1 LRTMSRQEV
10 RITQEFL
17 NRYVSLDP
25 LPAQARVGDALQ
37 VSGQLLLNT
46 SNPLINLTYEPFP
59 IPVTVDWLDS
69 TGAYASPARSFDAL
83 PPGVNTEGCFST
95 QVTLDSERRAG
106 TYHIRVWVIKNGEQI
121 QAANVIVDVTP

>member
-1 LRTMSRQEV
+1 MSRQEV

-59 IPVTVDWLDS
+59 ICEMTTHRLP
-69 TGAYASPARSFDAL
+69 TGCQR
-83 PPGVNTEGCFST
+83 
-95 QVTLDSERRAG
+95 
-106 TYHIRVWVIKNGEQI
+106 
-121 QAANVIVDVTP
+121 IVDISDV